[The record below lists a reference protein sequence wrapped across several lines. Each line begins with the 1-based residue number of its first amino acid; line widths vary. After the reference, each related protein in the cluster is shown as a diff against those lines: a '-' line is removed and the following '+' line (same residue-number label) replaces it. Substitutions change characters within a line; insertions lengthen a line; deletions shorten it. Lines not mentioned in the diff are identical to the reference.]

1 MKIKSFLTITVA
13 ALTCAAVAEDA
24 SVLPPVPVVSD
35 VAYRQ
40 SAGRRVDITY
50 RLGGTSA
57 VITVDVLTNGVSVG
71 GKALATMAGDVNRL
85 VTADD
90 NLKHVTW
97 NPRATMPNVK
107 FSNGEVTVKVKA
119 WDSGEMPPYLV
130 VDIRPDSAPDNRIA
144 FYASADEI
152 PGGVGADFYKTES
165 VILKLVPAAGNS
177 FVMGSPEDE
186 EGRVDARE
194 RQHTVTFTRDF
205 YMGIYQVSA
214 HQHQLATMGYSDL
227 SSRPEKDVSYNNLRG
242 AAPTI
247 SWPTSGHKVADNSVL
262 AAWRNRTGVEFDLP
276 TSAQWEYV
284 CRAGSN
290 TIFFWG
296 TDASKIST
304 YGWSNEDGSNRIGTH
319 TPNGWG
325 FYEMASNPWSW
336 CLDWTGSTEGMSSVD
351 PTGPQS
357 ANTSDQSRRVGRG
370 SGSNAANARSAKVNP
385 QDPSSAKYGYRLI
398 CPVTLV
404 W

>member
-1 MKIKSFLTITVA
+1 MKIKSFLTIMFA
-13 ALTCAAVAEDA
+13 ALTTAAVAEDA

-35 VAYRQ
+35 VTYCQ
-40 SAGRRVDITY
+40 NVGRRVDITY

-71 GKALATMAGDVNRL
+71 GMALATMAGDVNRL

-107 FSNGEVTVKVKA
+107 FPNGEVTVKVKA

-152 PGGVGADFYKTES
+152 PGGIDADFYKTES
-165 VILKLVPAAGNS
+165 VILKLVSAAGDS
-177 FVMGSPEDE
+177 FVMGSPESESD
-186 EGRVDARE
+186 RVAARE

-214 HQHQLATMGYSDL
+214 HQHQLAVMGYSSL
-227 SSRPEKDVSYNNLRG
+227 SARPEKDTSYNSLRG
-242 AAPTI
+242 AAPAI
-247 SWPTSGHKVADNSVL
+247 NWPTTGHKVADNSVL

-290 TIFFWG
+290 TVFFWG

-304 YGWSNEDGSNRIGTH
+304 YGWPNEDGNNRIGAH

-325 FYEMASNPWSW
+325 FYEMTSNPWCC

-351 PTGPQS
+351 PTGPQEPES
-357 ANTSDQSRRVGRG
+357 GQSRRVGRG
-370 SGSNAANARSAKVNP
+370 SGSNSGNARSAKVNP
-385 QDPSSAKYGYRLI
+385 QDPSLAKYGYRLV
-398 CPVTLV
+398 CPVTLK